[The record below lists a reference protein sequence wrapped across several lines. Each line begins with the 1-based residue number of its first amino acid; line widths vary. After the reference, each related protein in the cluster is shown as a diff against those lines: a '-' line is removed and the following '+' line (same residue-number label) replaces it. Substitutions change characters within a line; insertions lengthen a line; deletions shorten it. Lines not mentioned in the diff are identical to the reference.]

1 MNPIRRTIA
10 SAVTAAHVSS
20 LALFGALGV
29 TPAAHA
35 VVQDIRI
42 VNEAGEPLPGQTVTI
57 TFPSGKVETVTD
69 GEDDDDDDGIIWFD
83 FPEDGTYTV
92 TWPGGS
98 ATVEVVDGEP
108 SSSNRNIL
116 IVGGLFLTAI
126 AVVVASNDDDSSS
139 EPPPVA
145 EAPVA
150 EDEDQEEAEDEE
162 PAEEETPPEDDAPA
176 EEEEPA
182 EEEPEGEETEEPS
195 EEEEPGG
202 PVDEEE
208 EGGGG
213 EDDDD
218 EEFAGSYRGRT
229 PDIIVTTNPDEHP
242 TSAIEDA
249 LYVII
254 ISPDGTIEI
263 RIQNQPDG
271 VDAVIFGNYDPVTG
285 EFEAIG
291 FGTYFGFPDTEFE
304 LRGNIFELG
313 TGSDSSWEGWGAIGN
328 NGSLPDSN
336 NNGIPEGWEF
346 TFIGPI
352 EPEG

>member
-1 MNPIRRTIA
+1 M
-10 SAVTAAHVSS
+10 
-20 LALFGALGV
+20 
-29 TPAAHA
+29 
-35 VVQDIRI
+35 
-42 VNEAGEPLPGQTVTI
+42 
-57 TFPSGKVETVTD
+57 
-69 GEDDDDDDGIIWFD
+69 
-83 FPEDGTYTV
+83 
-92 TWPGGS
+92 
-98 ATVEVVDGEP
+98 
-108 SSSNRNIL
+108 
-116 IVGGLFLTAI
+116 
-126 AVVVASNDDDSSS
+126 
-139 EPPPVA
+139 
-145 EAPVA
+145 
-150 EDEDQEEAEDEE
+150 
-162 PAEEETPPEDDAPA
+162 
-176 EEEEPA
+176 
-182 EEEPEGEETEEPS
+182 
-195 EEEEPGG
+195 
-202 PVDEEE
+202 DEEE

-336 NNGIPEGWEF
+336 NNGLPEGWEF
-346 TFIGPI
+346 TFTGTI